1 MATAQIPMAILSA
14 FVGTPGGIIAKSI
27 AAAIAG
33 AFAIA
38 NVALIASAPLPKFK
52 QGGSVMNKLGLMK
65 GAKHEQGGIPIEVEG
80 NEFVVKSDAV
90 NKYGVKMLDSINNMS
105 FNPVLASS
113 GRIGYKD
120 NKMNESLATISNYL
134 RGGNKIDER
143 GNLLLMEIS
152 EKLNTQR
159 IYV

>member
-1 MATAQIPMAILSA
+1 
-14 FVGTPGGIIAKSI
+14 
-27 AAAIAG
+27 
-33 AFAIA
+33 
-38 NVALIASAPLPKFK
+38 
-52 QGGSVMNKLGLMK
+52 
-65 GAKHEQGGIPIEVEG
+65 
-80 NEFVVKSDAV
+80 
-90 NKYGVKMLDSINNMS
+90 MLDSINNMS

-134 RGGNKIDER
+134 HRAIHRIDER
-143 GNLLLMEIS
+143 GNMLLMEIS